1 MIDDKSEPGSWQKA
15 LKDRAMNFAV
25 TQSEGDD
32 TVCPHGTHETMLKFC
47 GVCAL
52 AEKSAY
58 FTVTDH
64 AEAAA
69 LALEKVTAGLR
80 AGRSPEDLGA
90 DVVLIG
96 RMMARRT

>member
-15 LKDRAMNFAV
+15 LKDRALHFAV
-25 TQSEGDD
+25 EQPATIDD
-32 TVCPHGTHETMLKFC
+32 QAAQKVLNEQR
-47 GVCAL
+47 
-52 AEKSAY
+52 SAY
-58 FTVTDH
+58 LAVAQPEMTDH

-80 AGRSPEDLGA
+80 GGRSPEDLGA

>member
-1 MIDDKSEPGSWQKA
+1 MIDDKSEPGSWADA
-15 LKDRAMNFAV
+15 LQFK
-25 TQSEGDD
+25 QSQ
-32 TVCPHGTHETMLKFC
+32 TM
-47 GVCAL
+47 
-52 AEKSAY
+52 
-58 FTVTDH
+58 TDH